1 MNSSNSSI
9 RYTKWSIF
17 FPIVFLHNL
26 IQGWSYRA
34 SSTCIRVSWSIGTN
48 LFCVT
53 ALFYR
58 VASRTTTLCLTL
70 PEGFHP
76 VKLDRS
82 RDFKHKATHTLGTSV
97 LPVTIVNL
105 GLQCLVCMKTPQV
118 IVVSPM
124 CGDAPECKP
133 WSSPSSNPFYANIF
147 YLGKLISEEFVM
159 MRSRISSL
167 SRSLTPVRDTTASS
181 SRRSR
186 LMERRKTIP
195 RKIEEV

>member
-9 RYTKWSIF
+9 RYVKWSIY
-17 FPIVFLHNL
+17 FPIVFLHTL

-34 SSTCIRVSWSIGTN
+34 SSTSIRVSWLIGTN

-58 VASRTTTLCLTL
+58 IASRTTLYLTL

-105 GLQCLVCMKTPQV
+105 GLQCLVCMKHRKSLWSARCVGMLLNT
-118 IVVSPM
+118 SPGHLHRAIRSM
-124 CGDAPECKP
+124 RTY
-133 WSSPSSNPFYANIF
+133 F
-147 YLGKLISEEFVM
+147 ISRNEFVM
-159 MRSRISSL
+159 SS
-167 SRSLTPVRDTTASS
+167 
-181 SRRSR
+181 
-186 LMERRKTIP
+186 
-195 RKIEEV
+195 